1 MTGRDQ
7 ALHVFAR
14 AVEEWWAL
22 AAMLDAAVFNDTI
35 FGFHAHQVAEKAL
48 KAWLSALDLEYPP
61 TRDLG
66 RLLRLLEQNGHW
78 VAPFDGLIQLDP
90 FATHLLKDAYDDLG
104 EPIARA
110 RIVESLE
117 VLLAQVRAVL
127 GLG

>member
-1 MTGRDQ
+1 MTGRDH
-7 ALHVFAR
+7 ALRVFER

-66 RLLRLLEQNGHW
+66 RLLSLLEENGHW
-78 VAPFDGLIQLDP
+78 VAPFDCLIELDL
-90 FATHLLKDAYDDLG
+90 FAAHLLEEAYADLG

-117 VLLAQVRAVL
+117 VLLADVRFVL
-127 GLG
+127 GLA